1 MKKATFSFLKSP
13 QTTETK
19 PPNKNKTDV
28 SSEILKSF
36 ITYLLSPLPRGLQ
49 AFLALPSSSGVQ
61 RNLPTV
67 ASYRASYPSR
77 LPPVKSSFVT
87 RDIPLVGEKTDPFH
101 VCDKG
106 PLWKVFYHMNNLD
119 DRSLQFLHNTLCQST
134 VTHAAFEKDQCSAH
148 WTTHAGLGHLCPI
161 GGPGQRWRWTKEVF
175 ETTF

>member
-1 MKKATFSFLKSP
+1 MKKVTFSFLKSP

-36 ITYLLSPLPRGLQ
+36 ITYLPRRLQ
-49 AFLALPSSSGVQ
+49 AFMALPSSSGVK
-61 RNLPTV
+61 RNV

-87 RDIPLVGEKTDPFH
+87 RDIPLVGEKIDPFH
-101 VCDKG
+101 VYDKG
-106 PLWKVFYHMNNLD
+106 PLWEVFYHMNNLD

-134 VTHAAFEKDQCSAH
+134 FTHAAFEKDHCSAH
-148 WTTHAGLGHLCPI
+148 WTTHAGLGHLHPV
-161 GGPGQRWRWTKEVF
+161 GGPGQ
-175 ETTF
+175 